1 MPYPVQR
8 AAHNSANL
16 VSMYVDASD
25 LRPLDVILSRQRSK
39 PSKLIAHAVSGI
51 YAHAAIV
58 VSSVELFDAT
68 PSGVALRPFKMD
80 FDRDPHSW
88 YEGEVLEVLRHSLLS
103 ELSGKRCEQLAAE
116 LGVVCRQL
124 SGKRY
129 ASFASLVDLAR
140 KPWVLRLR
148 QSFPNATKTAATIL
162 ERILDITTFLHSSKY
177 ERQWSMYEAFIPTND
192 KGQRFYCSEAVQF
205 VLKQIGLLVA
215 INPVTAAAPLPH
227 ELADET
233 RFFLTSR
240 SVAVHEGRPGKRA
253 WPKRGKP
260 GDREVYKSMLA
271 ARKAGKKAMRAWS
284 HGSRGPFWPD
294 SERIN
299 AVMSSFSQMQIG
311 PETKHLW
318 SADRHLDAQM
328 RRIAALRS
336 LHSNLSDLVQNGRQ
350 SSQLV
355 HLWGAAA
362 RSHVSAQIEELG
374 VGTTLGF
381 VEYLSKVAPR
391 VKPVED
397 LLNKIREQE
406 LLISDLLANCRMLC
420 RSLV

>member
-1 MPYPVQR
+1 
-8 AAHNSANL
+8 
-16 VSMYVDASD
+16 MYVDASD
-25 LRPLDVILSRQRSK
+25 LRPLDIILSRGRSK
-39 PSKLIAHAVSGI
+39 PSKLLAHAVSGI

-58 VSSVELFDAT
+58 VNSVELFDAT
-68 PSGVALRPFKMD
+68 PSGVALRPFKVD

-103 ELSGKRCEQLAAE
+103 ELSDKRCEQLAAE
-116 LGVVCRQL
+116 LAVVCTQL

-129 ASFASLVDLAR
+129 ASFASLVELGR

-148 QSFPNATKTAATIL
+148 QLFPNATKTAATIL
-162 ERILDITTFLHSSKY
+162 ERILEITTFIRSSKY
-177 ERQWSMYEAFIPTND
+177 ERQWSIHEAFIPSNE

-205 VLKQIGLLVA
+205 VLEQIGLPVA
-215 INPVTAAAPLPH
+215 INPVRAAAPLPH

-233 RFFLTSR
+233 RFFLISR
-240 SVAVHEGRPGKRA
+240 SVAVHEGRPAKVA
-253 WPKRGKP
+253 WPKRGKLD
-260 GDREVYKSMLA
+260 DREVYKSMLA

-284 HGSRGPFWPD
+284 RGCLGPFWPD

-318 SADRHLDAQM
+318 SAFRHLDAQM

-336 LHSNLSDLVQNGRQ
+336 LHSNLSDLVRNGRQ

-355 HLWGAAA
+355 HVWGAAA
-362 RSHVSAQIEELG
+362 SSHVSAQIDELRL
-374 VGTTLGF
+374 GTTPGF
-381 VEYLSKVAPR
+381 VESLSKVAPR
-391 VKPVED
+391 FRPIED

-406 LLISDLLANCRMLC
+406 FLISQLLANCSSLS